1 MNDAGLW
8 PYELFNR
15 LLKEL
20 AMKLRVIPGCRP
32 PHACKDSAFRIS
44 TALLSAACLLWPVS
58 VLTGCDRSTSAA
70 VSGVIEA
77 HRVTVSAELGGRILS
92 VSTQEGAVV
101 QAGDVLLTLDC
112 VVTQAQLDQARAALA
127 QATAQVEQTVAQQ
140 QLIADGARPQEI
152 EAAQADVT
160 SAEQA
165 LRMGRRGATRDQRAQ
180 LEAALEGVRARQ
192 ALAQATVL
200 RLDTLTVAGSSTEA
214 QRDAANTELA
224 VLNAE
229 EQRLLAALAEAES
242 GARPE
247 EAAILEQRLQQAQAR
262 LSALQEGARA
272 PERTVAD
279 AVHSAAL
286 AQQQSAEAA
295 TAAAQAQVDRC
306 TVRAPVAGTI
316 EIMAIEQ
323 GEFVTPAT
331 PLVAISPEGPLQV
344 RTWVTQNRLGS
355 MAPGTQ
361 LPVTPDSWEG
371 SAALWGT
378 VRQIA
383 DQAEFTAGNVQTPDD
398 RMVLVYRME
407 LELPADVQGVRPGM
421 TVSVDLDAARPAQV
435 AP

>member
-1 MNDAGLW
+1 
-8 PYELFNR
+8 
-15 LLKEL
+15 
-20 AMKLRVIPGCRP
+20 MKLHAIPGCR
-32 PHACKDSAFRIS
+32 DTTVRSVSILRS
-44 TALLSAACLLWPVS
+44 TAALFIFLSLSLNA
-58 VLTGCDRSTSAA
+58 GCDGASSGA
-70 VSGVIEA
+70 VSGVVEA
-77 HRVTVSAELGGRILS
+77 HRVTVSAELAGRVLA
-92 VSTQEGAVV
+92 VAAQEGATV
-101 QAGDVLLTLDC
+101 QAGDVMLTLDC
-112 VVTQAQLDQARAALA
+112 VVPQAQLDQARAAVA

-140 QLIADGARPQEI
+140 QQIADGARPQEI

-180 LEAALEGVRARQ
+180 LNAALEGVRARQ
-192 ALAQATVL
+192 ALARATVL

-229 EQRLLAALAEAES
+229 EQRLVAALAEAES

-247 EAAILEQRLQQAQAR
+247 EVAILEQRLQQAQAR

-272 PERTVAD
+272 PERTAAD
-279 AVHSAAL
+279 AIHSAAL
-286 AQQQSAEAA
+286 AQQQAAEAA

-316 EIMAIEQ
+316 EIVAIEQ

-355 MAPGTQ
+355 MSPGTQ

-407 LELPADVQGVRPGM
+407 LELPVGAQGVRPGM

-435 AP
+435 SP

>member
-1 MNDAGLW
+1 MVPGCSRRLARS
-8 PYELFNR
+8 PAEAPR

-272 PERTVAD
+272 
-279 AVHSAAL
+279 
-286 AQQQSAEAA
+286 QIG
-295 TAAAQAQVDRC
+295 
-306 TVRAPVAGTI
+306 RAHV
-316 EIMAIEQ
+316 
-323 GEFVTPAT
+323 
-331 PLVAISPEGPLQV
+331 
-344 RTWVTQNRLGS
+344 
-355 MAPGTQ
+355 
-361 LPVTPDSWEG
+361 
-371 SAALWGT
+371 
-378 VRQIA
+378 
-383 DQAEFTAGNVQTPDD
+383 
-398 RMVLVYRME
+398 
-407 LELPADVQGVRPGM
+407 
-421 TVSVDLDAARPAQV
+421 
-435 AP
+435 